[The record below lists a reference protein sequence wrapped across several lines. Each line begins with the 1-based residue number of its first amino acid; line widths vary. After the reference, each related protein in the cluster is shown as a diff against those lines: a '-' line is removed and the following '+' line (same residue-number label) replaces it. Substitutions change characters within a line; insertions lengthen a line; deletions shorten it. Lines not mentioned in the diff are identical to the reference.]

1 MKFRYILCHFT
12 AVAILGSTTLSRS
25 QTQKANSP
33 LLAPTPPMGWNSWDS
48 FGPSVREDE
57 VKANTNVVAAKL
69 AKYGWQYIVIDI
81 EWYQPDAHAHGYI
94 PRGRVTMDQYG
105 RFIPSS
111 NRFPSAAKD
120 QGFKPLAD
128 YIHSKG
134 LKVGIHIMRG
144 IPREAVDKNLPIQ
157 NSKYHAADIADK
169 INVCKWPQMEDTYG
183 IDMTKP
189 GAQDY
194 YDSIARLYAS
204 WGVDFVKADDMS
216 RPFRGPEIHALSI
229 ALKKTG
235 RPIVLSLSPG
245 PAPID
250 KYPELKADAQMWR
263 ISNDFWDRW
272 IDVKEQFDRAHL
284 WENNS
289 HPGGWP
295 DADMLPLGHIS
306 IRGERGNDRNSLL
319 THDEQ
324 ITLMTLWSIF
334 RSPLMFGGDL
344 PTSDDFTFG
353 LLTNSDVLA
362 VNQTSTHGHEVYRK
376 DGIIAWTAEGNSS
389 GGKFQTRYVAA
400 FNTTDTAKPV
410 QLSWESLGLAAQASD
425 VRNLWK
431 QHDAANDE
439 ADSNGIHTLL
449 AAHASVFYKV
459 TQ

>member
-157 NSKYHAADIADK
+157 NSK
-169 INVCKWPQMEDTYG
+169 
-183 IDMTKP
+183 
-189 GAQDY
+189 
-194 YDSIARLYAS
+194 
-204 WGVDFVKADDMS
+204 
-216 RPFRGPEIHALSI
+216 
-229 ALKKTG
+229 
-235 RPIVLSLSPG
+235 
-245 PAPID
+245 
-250 KYPELKADAQMWR
+250 
-263 ISNDFWDRW
+263 
-272 IDVKEQFDRAHL
+272 
-284 WENNS
+284 
-289 HPGGWP
+289 
-295 DADMLPLGHIS
+295 
-306 IRGERGNDRNSLL
+306 
-319 THDEQ
+319 
-324 ITLMTLWSIF
+324 
-334 RSPLMFGGDL
+334 
-344 PTSDDFTFG
+344 
-353 LLTNSDVLA
+353 
-362 VNQTSTHGHEVYRK
+362 
-376 DGIIAWTAEGNSS
+376 
-389 GGKFQTRYVAA
+389 
-400 FNTTDTAKPV
+400 
-410 QLSWESLGLAAQASD
+410 
-425 VRNLWK
+425 
-431 QHDAANDE
+431 
-439 ADSNGIHTLL
+439 
-449 AAHASVFYKV
+449 
-459 TQ
+459 